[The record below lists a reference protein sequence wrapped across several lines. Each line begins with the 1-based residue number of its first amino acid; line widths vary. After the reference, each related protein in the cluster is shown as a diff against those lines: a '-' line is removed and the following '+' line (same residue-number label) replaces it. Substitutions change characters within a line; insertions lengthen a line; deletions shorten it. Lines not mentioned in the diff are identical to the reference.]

1 MQELKIKLFCM
12 TEQLTYEAYL
22 SISQNKFEVYLLNKK
37 NLQNIYQEKIC
48 IKNHTELID
57 YDLLNNFLDKN
68 IFKIEKLIG
77 DFLKSIVVIIE
88 NKQILNLSLG
98 IKKNYGDKIKRQ
110 YLENS
115 LIELK
120 DLFKEN
126 YQNNKI
132 IHFLIN
138 NYSIDGVDYSI
149 FDEEI
154 EGEHMFLEVN
164 FISIPN
170 NLTKEISNVLEK
182 YHIKINRFLDAKYL
196 KNFFEEETTDLF
208 ISAYRIKSGQNQNE
222 ICLVQK
228 SPRIKGF
235 FERFFQFFS

>member
-1 MQELKIKLFCM
+1 M
-12 TEQLTYEAYL
+12 TEQLMFEAYL
-22 SISQNKFEVYLLNKK
+22 SISQKKFEVYLLNKK
-37 NLQNIYQEKIC
+37 NLKNIYNEEIS
-48 IKNHTELID
+48 IKNNTEIID
-57 YDLLNNFLDKN
+57 YDLLNSFLDKN
-68 IFKIEKLIG
+68 IFKMEKLIG
-77 DFLKSIVVIIE
+77 NFLKSIVVIIE

-98 IKKNYGDKIKRQ
+98 IKKNYDEKINRQ
-110 YLENS
+110 YLETS
-115 LIELK
+115 LTELK

-138 NYSIDGVDYSI
+138 NYSIDGVDYLI

-154 EGEHMFLEVN
+154 EGEKMFLEVN

-170 NLTKEISNVLEK
+170 YLAKEISNVLEK
-182 YHIKINRFLDAKYL
+182 YHIKINRFVDAKYL
-196 KNFFEEETTDLF
+196 KNFFEEETNDLF
-208 ISAYRIKSGQNQNE
+208 ISAFRIKNGQNQNE
-222 ICLVQK
+222 IGLVPK